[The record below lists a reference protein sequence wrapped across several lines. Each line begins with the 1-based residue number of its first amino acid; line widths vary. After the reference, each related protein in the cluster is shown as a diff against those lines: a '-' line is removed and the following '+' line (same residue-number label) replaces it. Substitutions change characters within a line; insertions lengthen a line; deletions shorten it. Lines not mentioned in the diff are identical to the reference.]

1 MNVAECEFYA
11 LCHGASHGL
20 RLQAFLVDLG
30 LEMKL
35 EVESD
40 NNSAQSFSS
49 RQGLGKQRHVQTRF
63 LWLQDAVAA
72 ERVSIKRIP
81 TSLNTSDILTKA
93 VDGSTLRKHLE
104 TIGLLKVNRSAK
116 HKSIHIGS

>member
-40 NNSAQSFSS
+40 NNSARFFSS
-49 RQGLGKQRHVQTRF
+49 RQGLGKQRHV
-63 LWLQDAVAA
+63 
-72 ERVSIKRIP
+72 
-81 TSLNTSDILTKA
+81 
-93 VDGSTLRKHLE
+93 
-104 TIGLLKVNRSAK
+104 
-116 HKSIHIGS
+116 